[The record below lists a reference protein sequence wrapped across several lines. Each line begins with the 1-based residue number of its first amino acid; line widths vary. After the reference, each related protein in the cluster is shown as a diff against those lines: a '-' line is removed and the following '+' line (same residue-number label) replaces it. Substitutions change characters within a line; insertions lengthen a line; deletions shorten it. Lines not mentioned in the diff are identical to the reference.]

1 MTRSGTEGIIFAL
14 WIKAVRESEAF
25 MITKELIA
33 RINELSRKQRSVGLT
48 DEEKQEQKNLR
59 EIYLEGIRGQMRQML
74 DNIEIVDGPVNAPV
88 NKMAQNPK
96 ITHIN
101 EVAIN
106 LRPYLH

>member
-1 MTRSGTEGIIFAL
+1 
-14 WIKAVRESEAF
+14 
-25 MITKELIA
+25 MITKELIT
-33 RINELSRKQRSVGLT
+33 RINELSRKQRSVGLN

-74 DNIEIVDGPVNAPV
+74 DNIEIVDKPQAQKAAP
-88 NKMAQNPK
+88 Q

>member
-1 MTRSGTEGIIFAL
+1 MTRAGAKGIIL
-14 WIKAVRESEAF
+14 RCVMKAVEERETF

-33 RINELSRKQRSVGLT
+33 RINELSRKQRSTGLT
-48 DEEKQEQKNLR
+48 EEEKKEQANLR

>member
-1 MTRSGTEGIIFAL
+1 MTRAGAKGIIL
-14 WIKAVRESEAF
+14 RCVMKAVEERETF

-33 RINELSRKQRSVGLT
+33 RINELSRKQRSTGLT
-48 DEEKQEQKNLR
+48 EEEKKEQANLR
-59 EIYLEGIRGQMRQML
+59 KIYLEGIRGQMRQML
-74 DNIEIVDGPVNAPV
+74 DNIEVVDAPAPA
-88 NKMAQNPK
+88 MPQNPDPK

>member
-1 MTRSGTEGIIFAL
+1 
-14 WIKAVRESEAF
+14 

-33 RINELSRKQRSVGLT
+33 RINELSRKQRSVGLN

-74 DNIEIVDGPVNAPV
+74 DNIEIVDEPQAA
-88 NKMAQNPK
+88 AQTVQSAAPK
-96 ITHIN
+96 ITHLN

>member
-1 MTRSGTEGIIFAL
+1 
-14 WIKAVRESEAF
+14 

-33 RINELSRKQRSVGLT
+33 RINELSRKQRSTGLS
-48 DEEKQEQKNLR
+48 DEEKKEQKNLR

-74 DNIEIVDGPVNAPV
+74 DNIEFVDGPAPSQEKV
-88 NKMAQNPK
+88 QAPK
-96 ITHIN
+96 ITQLN

>member
-1 MTRSGTEGIIFAL
+1 
-14 WIKAVRESEAF
+14 

-33 RINELSRKQRSVGLT
+33 RINELSRKQRSTGLT
-48 DEEKQEQKNLR
+48 EEEKKEQANLR

-74 DNIEIVDGPVNAPV
+74 DNIEVVDAPAPA
-88 NKMAQNPK
+88 MPQNPDLK

>member
-1 MTRSGTEGIIFAL
+1 MTRAGAKGIIL
-14 WIKAVRESEAF
+14 RCVMKAVEERETF

-33 RINELSRKQRSVGLT
+33 RINELSRKQRSTGLT
-48 DEEKQEQKNLR
+48 EEEKKEQANLR

-74 DNIEIVDGPVNAPV
+74 DNIEVVDAPAPA
-88 NKMAQNPK
+88 MPQTPDLK